1 MGLTIATLANG
12 SLGYIPQQRVAARS
26 RDAKWSPLQTAAL
39 LLTTGAAF
47 WGAVLLLIL
56 NS

>member
-1 MGLTIATLANG
+1 MGLTMATLANG
-12 SLGYIPQQRVAARS
+12 SLGYIAQQRVAARS

-47 WGAVLLLIL
+47 WGAVLLVIL